1 MMAQY
6 GMIYGNIF
14 YNFISKTVHWAVFF
28 VSIKKLYFSLQ
39 TNYMEIKNTDDA
51 SQQPQ
56 LMGHPIGLFVLFFT
70 EMWERFSYYGMRALL
85 ILFLT
90 SKMIDGGWQWHRK
103 EAYALYGWYVMLVY
117 FLPMLGGWLA
127 DNKWGHVKT
136 VIVGASIIA
145 AGHAALAISDLNV
158 GYDLSFVF
166 YIGLLFL
173 VIGTGLFKPN
183 MSSIV
188 GKMYPPHSDKKDGAY
203 TIFYM
208 GVNSGA
214 FIGTLLVGW
223 IGEHYGWKFGF
234 GLAGI
239 FMLFGLLQFYFARNI
254 FGEAANNPQPKRIDL
269 PPEELEKRVPFTFF
283 EQILAALGVLFALTW
298 VVHGIFKVI
307 SRGGHFL
314 PEDIYT
320 FSLFKESFMLGFAD
334 LLFPLSLV
342 IFVILGLLRLFKYEP
357 IERDRLKVIFIIA
370 FFVIAFWASFEQA
383 GTTMTIFARDYTS
396 RVLTDHWALF
406 YKIIDTIVSIAPMLV
421 LTYVIYQLGKAIF
434 NRYPLT
440 ILFTSISFLIIW
452 ILVITRVYDKL
463 HTDSPVVDTTWFQI
477 LNPVFIISL
486 APLYSKV
493 WQRFKLSAAQKFFI
507 GFIFLGSG
515 FGMLALGAS
524 TIPMGAKT
532 AAVSMVWLLLAYL
545 LHTMGELAISPV
557 GLSYV
562 SKLAPLRMTGFMFG
576 IWYIFTGLANKL
588 SGLMAEASDG
598 IADKYG
604 LSTFFLIFTFVPF
617 IAGVLIMILNP
628 FLKKWMHGVS

>member
-1 MMAQY
+1 
-6 GMIYGNIF
+6 MISGQA
-14 YNFISKTVHWAVFF
+14 KDQ
-28 VSIKKLYFSLQ
+28 K
-39 TNYMEIKNTDDA
+39 
-51 SQQPQ
+51 Q

-90 SKMIDGGWQWHRK
+90 SKLIEGGWDWEKSR
-103 EAYALYGWYVMLVY
+103 AYALYGWYVMLVY

-136 VIVGASIIA
+136 VVVGASIIT
-145 AGHAALAISDLNV
+145 AGHAALAIADMNV
-158 GYDLSFVF
+158 GVDLSFVF
-166 YIGLLFL
+166 YIGLLLL
-173 VIGTGLFKPN
+173 VVGTGLFKPN

-188 GKMYPPHSDKKDGAY
+188 GKMYPPHSSKKDGAY

-223 IGEHYGWKFGF
+223 IGEHYGWRFGF

-254 FGEAANNPQPKRIDL
+254 FGDAANKPQPKKIDL
-269 PPEELEKRVPFTFF
+269 PEEELKKRVPFTFI
-283 EQILAALGVLFALTW
+283 EQIIAASGAVFALIW
-298 VVHGIFKVI
+298 VIHGIYKVI
-307 SRGGHFL
+307 TGTGHFL
-314 PEDIYT
+314 PENVLSFTLKDET
-320 FSLFKESFMLGFAD
+320 FSFGLADIFFPVSLLVFA
-334 LLFPLSLV
+334 F
-342 IFVILGLLRLFKYEP
+342 LGLKRILKYDTV
-357 IERDRLKVIFIIA
+357 ERDRLKVIFIIA

-383 GTTMTIFARDYTS
+383 GTTMTIFARDFTS
-396 RVLTDHWALF
+396 RVLTDNWATI
-406 YKIIDTIVSIAPMLV
+406 YKIIDTIISIAPMLV
-421 LTYVIYQLGKAIF
+421 LSYVIYKLAKAIF
-434 NRYPLT
+434 DKYPLT
-440 ILFTSISFLIIW
+440 VIFTSVSFLIIW
-452 ILVITRVYDKL
+452 ILVITRVQEKL
-463 HTDSPVVDTTWFQI
+463 TSDSPIVDTTWFQI

-493 WQRFKLSAAQKFFI
+493 WQRYKLSAAQKFFI
-507 GFIFLGSG
+507 GFLFLGSG

-524 TIPMGAKT
+524 TIPAGAKT
-532 AAVSMVWLLLAYL
+532 AAVSMVWLILAYL

-562 SKLAPLRMTGFMFG
+562 SKLAALRMTGFMFG

-588 SGLMAEASDG
+588 SGIMAEASDG

-604 LSTFFLIFTFVPF
+604 ISTFFLIFTIVPF
-617 IAGVLIMILNP
+617 IAGVLILTLNP
-628 FLKKWMHGVS
+628 LLKKWMHGIDD

>member
-1 MMAQY
+1 
-6 GMIYGNIF
+6 MIQKEYSGQN
-14 YNFISKTVHWAVFF
+14 
-28 VSIKKLYFSLQ
+28 
-39 TNYMEIKNTDDA
+39 
-51 SQQPQ
+51 QPQ
-56 LMGHPIGLFVLFFT
+56 LLGHPIGLFVLFFT

-90 SKMIDGGWQWHRK
+90 AKLIEGGWEWDKK

-136 VIVGASIIA
+136 VVIGASIIT
-145 AGHAALAISDLNV
+145 AGHAALAIADMDF
-158 GYDLSFVF
+158 GFDLSFVF
-166 YIGLLFL
+166 YIGLLLL
-173 VIGTGLFKPN
+173 VVGTGLFKPN

-188 GKMYPPHSDKKDGAY
+188 GKMYPPHSSKKDGAY

-208 GVNSGA
+208 GVNAGA

-239 FMLFGLLQFYFARNI
+239 FMLFGLLQFYFAREV
-254 FGEAANNPQPKRIDL
+254 FGEEANKPQPKTIDL
-269 PPEELEKRVPFTFF
+269 PEEERQKLVPFTFF
-283 EQILAALGVLFALTW
+283 EQIIAGTGVFLALTW

-307 SRGGHFL
+307 TRGGHFL
-314 PEDIYT
+314 PENLYTLNLFSQTFEMGLADIL
-320 FSLFKESFMLGFAD
+320 FPISL
-334 LLFPLSLV
+334 LLFV
-342 IFVILGLLRLFKYEP
+342 FLGLMRLTKYEP
-357 IERDRLKVIFIIA
+357 VERDRLKVVFIIA

-396 RVLTDHWALF
+396 RVLSDQWALI
-406 YKIIDTIVSIAPMLV
+406 YKIVDTIVSIVPMLV
-421 LTYVIYQLGKAIF
+421 LTYVIYGLGKAIIKK
-434 NRYPLT
+434 YPLT
-440 ILFTSISFLIIW
+440 ILFTSISFAIIW
-452 ILVITRVYDKL
+452 GLVITRVYDKL

-493 WQRFKLSAAQKFFI
+493 WQKYKLSVAQKFFI
-507 GFIFLGSG
+507 GFLFLGSG
-515 FGMLALGAS
+515 FAMLAFGAS
-524 TIPMGAKT
+524 SIPLGAKT
-532 AAVSMVWLLLAYL
+532 AAVSMIWLILAYL

-562 SKLAPLRMTGFMFG
+562 SKLAPLRMTGFVFG

-588 SGLMAEASDG
+588 AGLMAEASDG
-598 IADKYG
+598 IADKFG
-604 LSTFFLIFTFVPF
+604 ISTFFLIFTVVPF
-617 IAGVLIMILNP
+617 AAGVLIMLINP
-628 FLKKWMHGVS
+628 FMKKWMHGVE

>member
-1 MMAQY
+1 MTEFTKGQD
-6 GMIYGNIF
+6 
-14 YNFISKTVHWAVFF
+14 
-28 VSIKKLYFSLQ
+28 Q
-39 TNYMEIKNTDDA
+39 TE
-51 SQQPQ
+51 

-90 SKMIDGGWQWHRK
+90 AKILDGGWEWDKK

-117 FLPMLGGWLA
+117 FLPMVGGWLA

-136 VIVGASIIA
+136 VVIGASIIT
-145 AGHAALAISDLNV
+145 AGHAALAIADMDF
-158 GYDLSFVF
+158 GFDLSFVF

-173 VIGTGLFKPN
+173 VVGTGLFKPN

-188 GKMYPPHSDKKDGAY
+188 GKMYPPHSRKKDGAY

-254 FGEAANNPQPKRIDL
+254 FGEAANKPQPKKIDL
-269 PPEELEKRVPFTFF
+269 PEEELKKRVPFTSF
-283 EQILAALGVLFALTW
+283 EQVLAATGVLFALTW
-298 VVHGIFKVI
+298 VVHGLFNVI
-307 SRGGHFL
+307 TRGAHFL
-314 PEDIYT
+314 PENIMAFDV
-320 FSLFKESFMLGFAD
+320 FKGHFVLGLAD
-334 LLFPLSLV
+334 VLFPISLI
-342 IFVILGLLRLFKYEP
+342 IFVILGLMRLVRYEAV
-357 IERDRLKVIFIIA
+357 ERDRLKVIFIIA

-383 GTTMTIFARDYTS
+383 GTTMTIFARDYVS
-396 RVLTDHWALF
+396 RVLTDHWALI
-406 YKIIDTIVSIAPMLV
+406 YKIVDTVVSIVPMLV
-421 LTYVIYQLGKAIF
+421 LTYVIYQLATKIL
-434 NRYPLT
+434 RKYPLT

-452 ILVITRVYDKL
+452 GLVIARVYDKL
-463 HTDSPVVDTTWFQI
+463 YSDSPIVDTTWFQI

-493 WQRFKLSAAQKFFI
+493 WQRYNISAAKKFFI
-507 GFIFLGSG
+507 GFLFLGSG
-515 FGMLALGAS
+515 FGMLAVGAS
-524 TIPMGAKT
+524 SIPMGAKT
-532 AAVSMVWLLLAYL
+532 AAVSMVWLILAYL

-576 IWYIFTGLANKL
+576 IWYIFTGLANKFA
-588 SGLMAEASDG
+588 GLMAEASDG
-598 IADKYG
+598 IADNYG
-604 LSTFFLIFTFVPF
+604 LSAFFLIFTFVPF
-617 IAGVLIMILNP
+617 TAGFLILLLNP
-628 FLKKWMHGVS
+628 FLKKWMHGID